1 MGKGGG
7 TVLFPHLVNIA
18 KMGYGL
24 NRNPLFLMVGIG
36 KAGKDWSVAT
46 ADTSPSMFDSA
57 QSLYKAKKQPKI

>member
-36 KAGKDWSVAT
+36 KVEEGEEKTKGGSCLIWVSITGENGVKCKLET
-46 ADTSPSMFDSA
+46 P
-57 QSLYKAKKQPKI
+57 